1 MVTGV
6 LPGESYATKESD
18 GEATAVDDRAGGVAC
33 HQVIE
38 DARRPWEMPE
48 RVVSTKPGAPRTG
61 LAGNTARG
69 RRPETAPFPTFA
81 GMRMP

>member
-1 MVTGV
+1 MGTGV

-18 GEATAVDDRAGGVAC
+18 GEATTVDDRAGGVAC

-38 DARRPWEMPE
+38 DARRAWEMPG

-61 LAGNTARG
+61 LAGNTASG

-81 GMRMP
+81 GVQTP